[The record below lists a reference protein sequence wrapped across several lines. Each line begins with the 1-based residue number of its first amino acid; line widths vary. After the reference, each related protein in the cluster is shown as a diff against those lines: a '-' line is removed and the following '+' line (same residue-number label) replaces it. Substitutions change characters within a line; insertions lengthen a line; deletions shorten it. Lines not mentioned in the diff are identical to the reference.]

1 MPAKLVLS
9 EISLLVTLSATA
21 EAWKRPIGGSV
32 WRMNCRNPVS
42 LTTKNIT
49 RSNVLFFLSPVML
62 LPNLAE
68 TVAG

>member
-9 EISLLVTLSATA
+9 EISSPVTLSDTA
-21 EAWKRPIGGSV
+21 EAWKRHIDGSV
-32 WRMNCRNPVS
+32 WMMNCRNPVS

-49 RSNVLFFLSPVML
+49 RSNALFFPNPVML